1 MSSGRHR
8 RRRRAA
14 SPGREPVPR
23 DGSRRRDA
31 SSAGRRTHR
40 FRPFALGIF
49 ALALG
54 IRIIHVWQ
62 LRPAPF
68 FDLAMGD
75 AQSYHAWGMEIAG
88 GDWVGRETFYQAP
101 LYPYFLGLVYT
112 LFGPS
117 LLAVRLSQVVLGAA
131 SCALLASAGRRLFS
145 LPAGMV
151 AGLMLA
157 VYAPAIFFDGLVQK
171 TALGLFLL
179 CLLLALLARLVTEPG
194 RPRAWVWPGVVLG
207 ALVLT
212 RENAL
217 VFAAVLLGWLVL
229 SRDAGR
235 RRLARAGALG
245 LGLALVLLPVAARNQ
260 VVGGEPVLTTAQ
272 LGPNLY
278 IGNNPDADGT
288 YRPLVF
294 GRGDPRFE
302 RGDATR
308 IAEREVGAPLTPRQV
323 SRYWTGRSLEYI
335 RSRPVDWLR
344 LTGRKVVLALNGSEV
359 ADTED
364 QLSHADWSAPLRL
377 TGHVWHFGLLAPLGA
392 AGLCLTWGRRRQLR
406 PFHLMLAAYAASVV
420 AFAVMGR
427 YRHPLAP
434 LLMLFAAA
442 GVVAVW
448 DMVKRGKRTGWTRQ
462 TAWAGAAAAGLLVFC
477 NWPVL
482 SMSDM
487 RAITA
492 LNVGTELQ
500 AEGRLD
506 EAVEQYRQVLALA
519 PDDALAHS
527 NLGTALA
534 AQGRLDEA
542 VGHYDRALALAP
554 GDADAHSNLGNALLA
569 LDRID
574 EGVASLRR
582 ALDIDPGSAEAHA
595 ALGIALHDGGELDD
609 AVEQLRRAADLG
621 AASADLH
628 NRLGI
633 ALGSLGR
640 LDEATVEF
648 RRAVDL
654 EPGHVDAHA
663 NLGTALQLQGR
674 LEEAVAQ
681 FREALRVAPDH
692 PELQGRLDA
701 ALADIR
707 NR

>member
-8 RRRRAA
+8 RRRSAPRARPK
-14 SPGREPVPR
+14 SVPAVPAR
-23 DGSRRRDA
+23 
-31 SSAGRRTHR
+31 SSGRRSPDHGFGR
-40 FRPFALGIF
+40 VALGIF
-49 ALALG
+49 ALALA
-54 IRIIHVWQ
+54 IRLVHVWQ
-62 LRPAPF
+62 LRSAPF

-75 AQSYHAWGMEIAG
+75 AQSYHAWGLEIAA
-88 GDWVGRETFYQAP
+88 GDWLGRETFYQAP

-112 LFGPS
+112 FFGPS

-131 SCALLASAGRRLFS
+131 SCALLAVAGRRLFS
-145 LPAGMV
+145 PAAGIA

-157 VYAPAIFFDGLVQK
+157 VYPPALFFDGLIQK
-171 TALGLFLL
+171 TSLGLFLV
-179 CLLLALLARLVTEPG
+179 CLLLLLLSRLVTAPG
-194 RPRAWVWPGVVLG
+194 PPRAWMWPGVVLG
-207 ALVLT
+207 GLVLT

-217 VFAAVLLGWLVL
+217 VFALVLLGWLLL

-235 RRLARAGALG
+235 RHLSRAGALG

-260 VVGGEPVLTTAQ
+260 AVGGEFLLTTAQ
-272 LGPNLY
+272 FGPNFH

-288 YRPLVF
+288 YRPLVI

-302 RGDATR
+302 RRDATQ
-308 IAEREVGAPLTPRQV
+308 IAEREVGAPLTPGQV

-335 RSRPVDWLR
+335 RTQPADWLR
-344 LTGRKVVLALNGSEV
+344 LTGRKVVLALNRSEV

-377 TGHVWHFGLLAPLGA
+377 AGHVWHFGLLAPLGV
-392 AGLCLTWGRRRQLR
+392 AGICLTWGRRRQLR

-420 AFAVMGR
+420 LFAVMGR

-434 LLMLFAAA
+434 LLMPFAAA
-442 GVVAVW
+442 GAVAVW
-448 DMVKRGKRTGWTRQ
+448 QMVRTGTGWRTPRA
-462 TAWAGAAAAGLLVFC
+462 AWAGGLTAGLLVFC

-492 LNVGTELQ
+492 LNLGTELQ

-506 EAVEQYRQVLALA
+506 EAVEQYRQVLALT

-542 VGHYDRALALAP
+542 IGHYERALALAP
-554 GDADAHSNLGNALLA
+554 GDADAHSNLGNALLS
-569 LDRID
+569 LDRD
-574 EGVASLRR
+574 GEGIASLRR

-595 ALGIALHDGGELDD
+595 ALGIALHDAGELDD
-609 AVEQLRRAADLG
+609 AVVHLRRAIDLG
-621 AASADLH
+621 AATPDLH

-633 ALGSLGR
+633 VLGSQDR
-640 LDEATVEF
+640 LDEAAVEF
-648 RRAVDL
+648 RRALDL
-654 EPGHVDAHA
+654 EPDHIDAHA
-663 NLGTALQLQGR
+663 NLGTALQMQGR
-674 LEEAVAQ
+674 LDEAVAR
-681 FREALRVAPDH
+681 FRAALRVAPDH
-692 PELQGRLDA
+692 PDLQARLDA
-701 ALADIR
+701 ALAELEGR
-707 NR
+707 

>member
-1 MSSGRHR
+1 
-8 RRRRAA
+8 
-14 SPGREPVPR
+14 
-23 DGSRRRDA
+23 
-31 SSAGRRTHR
+31 
-40 FRPFALGIF
+40 
-49 ALALG
+49 
-54 IRIIHVWQ
+54 
-62 LRPAPF
+62 
-68 FDLAMGD
+68 MGD
-75 AQSYHAWGMEIAG
+75 AQSYHAWGLEIAG
-88 GDWVGRETFYQAP
+88 GNWMGGETFYQAP

-117 LLAVRLSQVVLGAA
+117 LLAVRLCQIVLGSAA
-131 SCALLASAGRRLFS
+131 CALFAAAGNRLFS
-145 LPAGMV
+145 RPAGIV
-151 AGLMLA
+151 AGVMLA

-194 RPRAWVWPGVVLG
+194 RPRAWLWPGVVLG

-217 VFAAVLLGWLVL
+217 VFAAVLLGWLVV
-229 SRDAGR
+229 SRDTGR
-235 RRLARAGALG
+235 RHLARAGALA
-245 LGLALVLLPVAARNQ
+245 LGLALVLVPVAARNQ
-260 VVGGEPVLTTAQ
+260 AVGGEFLLTTAQ
-272 LGPNLY
+272 LGPNFY

-288 YRPLVF
+288 YRPLVP

-302 RGDATR
+302 RRDATQL
-308 IAEREVGAPLTPRQV
+308 AERELGGPLTPGQV

-335 RSRPVDWLR
+335 RTEPGDWLR
-344 LTGRKVVLALNGSEV
+344 LTGRKVLLTLNGSEV

-364 QLSHADWSAPLRL
+364 QLSHADWSLPLRL
-377 TGHVWHFGLLAPLGA
+377 AGRVWHFGLLAPLGV
-392 AGLCLTWGRRRQLR
+392 AGICLTWGRRRQLR

-442 GVVAVW
+442 GAAAVW
-448 DMVKRGKRTGWTRQ
+448 EMARRGKRREWTRQ
-462 TAWAGAAAAGLLVFC
+462 TAWAGAAAAGLLVVC

-506 EAVEQYRQVLALA
+506 EAVEQYRQVLALT

-542 VGHYDRALALAP
+542 VGHYERALALVP
-554 GDADAHSNLGNALLA
+554 DDADAHSNLGNALLS
-569 LDRID
+569 LGRTD
-574 EGVASLRR
+574 EGIASLRR
-582 ALDIDPGSAEAHA
+582 ALDVDPSSAEAHA
-595 ALGIALHDGGELDD
+595 ALGIALHDGGRLDD
-609 AVEQLRRAADLG
+609 AIDHLRRAIDLG
-621 AASADLH
+621 AASAELH

-633 ALGSLGR
+633 ALGSAGR
-640 LDEATVEF
+640 LDEAAAEF

-674 LEEAVAQ
+674 LDEAVAR
-681 FREALRVAPDH
+681 FRAALAIAPDH

-701 ALADIR
+701 ALAELAGR
-707 NR
+707 

>member
-1 MSSGRHR
+1 MS
-8 RRRRAA
+8 
-14 SPGREPVPR
+14 
-23 DGSRRRDA
+23 SRRRPA
-31 SSAGRRTHR
+31 LRPRRPAALVRPHGSVGAPVRERRSRWTNGGFHR
-40 FRPFALGIF
+40 I
-49 ALALG
+49 ALAIFGLALA
-54 IRIIHVWQ
+54 IRLVHVWQ
-62 LRPAPF
+62 IRSAPF

-75 AQSYHAWGMEIAG
+75 AQSYHAWGLEIAG
-88 GDWVGRETFYQAP
+88 GDWLGRETFYQAP

-131 SCALLASAGRRLFS
+131 SCALLALAGRRLFS
-145 LPAGMV
+145 PPAGIA
-151 AGLMLA
+151 AGVMLA

-171 TALGLFLL
+171 TSPGLFLL

-194 RPRAWVWPGVVLG
+194 RPRAWLWPGVVLG

-235 RRLARAGALG
+235 RHPARAGALA

-260 VVGGEPVLTTAQ
+260 AVGGELVLTTAQ

-288 YRPLVF
+288 YRPLVV

-302 RGDATR
+302 RRDATQ
-308 IAEREVGAPLTPRQV
+308 IAEREVGARLTPRQV
-323 SRYWTGRSLEYI
+323 SSYWTGRSLEYI
-335 RSRPVDWLR
+335 RTQPVDWLR
-344 LTGRKVVLALNGSEV
+344 LTARKVVLALNGSEV

-364 QLSHADWSAPLRL
+364 QLSHADWSLPLRL
-377 TGHVWHFGLLAPLGA
+377 AGHVWHFGLLAPLGA
-392 AGLCLTWGRRRQLR
+392 AGICLTWGRRRQLR

-420 AFAVMGR
+420 LFAVMGR

-434 LLMLFAAA
+434 LLMLFAAGGA
-442 GVVAVW
+442 VAVW
-448 DMVKRGKRTGWTRQ
+448 QMARTRSGWRTPQ
-462 TAWAGAAAAGLLVFC
+462 AVWAGGLAAGLLVFC

-506 EAVEQYRQVLALA
+506 EAVEQYRQVLALT

-542 VGHYDRALALAP
+542 VGHYEQALALTP
-554 GDADAHSNLGNALLA
+554 GDADAHSNLGNALLS
-569 LDRID
+569 LGRTG

-595 ALGIALHDGGELDD
+595 ALGIALHDAGGLDD
-609 AVEQLRRAADLG
+609 AVVHLRRAIDLG
-621 AASADLH
+621 AVSADLH

-633 ALGSLGR
+633 VLGSQDR
-640 LDEATVEF
+640 LDEAAVEF
-648 RRAVDL
+648 RRALDL
-654 EPGHVDAHA
+654 EPGHVDARA

-674 LEEAVAQ
+674 LDEAVAQ
-681 FREALRVAPDH
+681 FREALRIAPDH
-692 PELQGRLDA
+692 PDLQGRLDA
-701 ALADIR
+701 ALAAVRDR
-707 NR
+707 

>member
-1 MSSGRHR
+1 
-8 RRRRAA
+8 
-14 SPGREPVPR
+14 
-23 DGSRRRDA
+23 
-31 SSAGRRTHR
+31 
-40 FRPFALGIF
+40 
-49 ALALG
+49 
-54 IRIIHVWQ
+54 
-62 LRPAPF
+62 
-68 FDLAMGD
+68 MGD
-75 AQSYHAWGMEIAG
+75 AQSYHAWGLEIAG
-88 GDWVGRETFYQAP
+88 GDWIGGETFYQAP

-117 LLAVRLSQVVLGAA
+117 LLAVRLCQIVLGSAA
-131 SCALLASAGRRLFS
+131 CALLALAGRRLFS
-145 LPAGMV
+145 PEAGIV

-194 RPRAWVWPGVVLG
+194 PPRAWLWPGVVLG

-217 VFAAVLLGWLVL
+217 VFAAVLLGWLVV

-235 RRLARAGALG
+235 RHLARAGALA

-260 VVGGEPVLTTAQ
+260 AVGGDFLLTTAQ

-288 YRPLVF
+288 YRPLVP

-302 RGDATR
+302 RRDATQ
-308 IAEREVGAPLTPRQV
+308 IAEREVGTPLTPAQV
-323 SRYWTGRSLEYI
+323 SSYWMGRALEYV
-335 RSRPVDWLR
+335 RTQPGDWLR
-344 LTGRKVVLALNGSEV
+344 LTGRKALLTLNGSEV

-364 QLSHADWSAPLRL
+364 QLSHADWSLPLRL
-377 TGHVWHFGLLAPLGA
+377 AGHVWHFGLLAPLGA
-392 AGLCLTWGRRRQLR
+392 AGICLTWGRRRQLR
-406 PFHLMLAAYAASVV
+406 PFHLMLGAYAASVV
-420 AFAVMGR
+420 LFAVMGR

-434 LLMLFAAA
+434 MLMLFAAA
-442 GVVAVW
+442 GAVAVW
-448 DMVKRGKRTGWTRQ
+448 EMARRRQRAGWTRQ
-462 TAWAGAAAAGLLVFC
+462 AGWAGAAAAGLLVVC

-482 SMSDM
+482 SMGDM

-492 LNVGTELQ
+492 LNLGTELQ

-506 EAVEQYRQVLALA
+506 EAVEQYRRVLALT

-542 VGHYDRALALAP
+542 VDHYERALALAP
-554 GDADAHSNLGNALLA
+554 GDADAHSNLGNALLSLGRA
-569 LDRID
+569 G

-582 ALDIDPGSAEAHA
+582 ALDLDPGSAEAHA
-595 ALGIALHDGGELDD
+595 ALGIALHDGGETDD
-609 AVEQLRRAADLG
+609 AIVHLRRAIDLG
-621 AASADLH
+621 VVTAELH

-633 ALGSLGR
+633 ALGSAGR
-640 LDEATVEF
+640 LDEAAAEF
-648 RRAVDL
+648 VRAIDL

-663 NLGTALQLQGR
+663 NLGTARQMQGR
-674 LEEAVAQ
+674 LDEAVAQ
-681 FREALRVAPDH
+681 FRAALRVAPDH
-692 PELQGRLDA
+692 PDLQARLDA
-701 ALADIR
+701 ALADR
-707 NR
+707 AGR

>member
-1 MSSGRHR
+1 
-8 RRRRAA
+8 
-14 SPGREPVPR
+14 
-23 DGSRRRDA
+23 
-31 SSAGRRTHR
+31 
-40 FRPFALGIF
+40 
-49 ALALG
+49 
-54 IRIIHVWQ
+54 
-62 LRPAPF
+62 
-68 FDLAMGD
+68 MGD
-75 AQSYHAWGMEIAG
+75 AQSYHAWGLEIAG
-88 GDWVGRETFYQAP
+88 GDWLGAETFYQAP

-117 LLAVRLSQVVLGAA
+117 LLAVRLCQIVLGSAA
-131 SCALLASAGRRLFS
+131 CALLAVAGRRLFS
-145 LPAGMV
+145 REAGIV

-171 TALGLFLL
+171 TAVGLFLL

-194 RPRAWVWPGVVLG
+194 RPRAWLWPGVVLG

-235 RRLARAGALG
+235 RHLARAGALA

-260 VVGGEPVLTTAQ
+260 AVGGEFLLTTAQ

-288 YRPLVF
+288 YRPLVP

-302 RGDATR
+302 RRDATQ
-308 IAEREVGAPLTPRQV
+308 IAEREVGAPLTPGQV
-323 SRYWTGRSLEYI
+323 SSYWTGRAIEYV
-335 RSRPVDWLR
+335 RTQPGAWLR
-344 LTGRKVVLALNGSEV
+344 LTGRKVMLTLNGSEV

-364 QLSHADWSAPLRL
+364 QLSHADWSVPLRL
-377 TGHVWHFGLLAPLGA
+377 AGHVWHFGLLAPLGV
-392 AGLCLTWGRRRQLR
+392 AGICLTWGRRRQLR

-420 AFAVMGR
+420 LFAVMGR

-442 GVVAVW
+442 GAAAVW
-448 DMVKRGKRTGWTRQ
+448 EMARGRKRTGWTRQ
-462 TAWAGAAAAGLLVFC
+462 TAWAGAAAAGLLVVC

-482 SMSDM
+482 SMGDM

-506 EAVEQYRQVLALA
+506 EAVEQYRQVLALT

-542 VGHYDRALALAP
+542 VGHYERALAQAP
-554 GDADAHSNLGNALLA
+554 GDADTHSNLGNALLSLGRA
-569 LDRID
+569 D

-595 ALGIALHDGGELDD
+595 ALGIALHDGGEVDD
-609 AVEQLRRAADLG
+609 AIVHLRRAVDLG
-621 AASADLH
+621 VVTAELH

-633 ALGSLGR
+633 ALGSAGR
-640 LDEATVEF
+640 LDEAAVEF

-674 LEEAVAQ
+674 LDEAVAQ

-692 PELQGRLDA
+692 PDLQARLDA
-701 ALADIR
+701 ALAELAR
-707 NR
+707 R

>member
-1 MSSGRHR
+1 MSR
-8 RRRRAA
+8 RRRPAPRSRPPAA
-14 SPGREPVPR
+14 SPRSVGARGGR
-23 DGSRRRDA
+23 A
-31 SSAGRRTHR
+31 STGGFGLA
-40 FRPFALGIF
+40 
-49 ALALG
+49 ALAIFGLALAV
-54 IRIIHVWQ
+54 RIVHVWQ
-62 LRPAPF
+62 LRSAPF

-75 AQSYHAWGMEIAG
+75 AQSYHAWGLEIAG
-88 GDWVGRETFYQAP
+88 GDWLGGETFYQAP

-117 LLAVRLSQVVLGAA
+117 LLAVRLGQIVLGSAA
-131 SCALLASAGRRLFS
+131 CALLAMAGNRLFS
-145 LPAGMV
+145 RPAGIV
-151 AGLMLA
+151 AGVMLA

-194 RPRAWVWPGVVLG
+194 RPRAWLWPGVVLG

-217 VFAAVLLGWLVL
+217 VFAAVLLGWLVV
-229 SRDAGR
+229 SRDTGR
-235 RRLARAGALG
+235 RHLARAGALA
-245 LGLALVLLPVAARNQ
+245 LGLALVLLPVAARNLA
-260 VVGGEPVLTTAQ
+260 VGGEFLLTTAQ
-272 LGPNLY
+272 FGPNFY

-288 YRPLVF
+288 YRPLVP

-302 RGDATR
+302 RRDATQ
-308 IAEREVGAPLTPRQV
+308 IAERDVGAPLTPGQV
-323 SRYWTGRSLEYI
+323 SSYWTGRALEYV
-335 RSRPVDWLR
+335 RTRPGDWLR
-344 LTGRKVVLALNGSEV
+344 LTGRKVLLTLNGSEV

-364 QLSHADWSAPLRL
+364 QLSHADWSVPLRL
-377 TGHVWHFGLLAPLGA
+377 AGHVWHFGLLAPLGV
-392 AGLCLTWGRRRQLR
+392 AGICLTWSRRRQLR

-442 GVVAVW
+442 GAAAVW
-448 DMVKRGKRTGWTRQ
+448 EMAKREKRTGWTRQ
-462 TAWAGAAAAGLLVFC
+462 TAWAGAMAAGLLVVC

-482 SMSDM
+482 SMGDM

-506 EAVEQYRQVLALA
+506 EAVEQYRQVLALT

-542 VGHYDRALALAP
+542 VGHYERALALAP
-554 GDADAHSNLGNALLA
+554 GDADTHSNLGNALLSLGRA
-569 LDRID
+569 A
-574 EGVASLRR
+574 EGVESLRR

-595 ALGIALHDGGELDD
+595 ALGIALHDGGALDD
-609 AVEQLRRAADLG
+609 AIVQLRRAIDLG
-621 AASADLH
+621 IVSAELH

-633 ALGSLGR
+633 ALGSQGR
-640 LDEATVEF
+640 LDEATVEL

-654 EPGHVDAHA
+654 EPGNVDAHA

-674 LEEAVAQ
+674 LDEAVAQ
-681 FREALRVAPDH
+681 FREALRIAPDH
-692 PELQGRLDA
+692 PDLQARLDA
-701 ALADIR
+701 ALAER
-707 NR
+707 AGR

>member
-1 MSSGRHR
+1 M
-8 RRRRAA
+8 
-14 SPGREPVPR
+14 PT
-23 DGSRRRDA
+23 
-31 SSAGRRTHR
+31 AGRRRTDSTAAAPGQDR
-40 FRPFALGIF
+40 FRLFALGIF
-49 ALALG
+49 GLALAIRLVHVRQLG
-54 IRIIHVWQ
+54 S
-62 LRPAPF
+62 APF

-75 AQSYHAWGMEIAG
+75 AQSYHAWGLDISG
-88 GDWVGRETFYQAP
+88 GDWLGRETFYQAP
-101 LYPYFLGLVYT
+101 LYPYFMGLVYT
-112 LFGPS
+112 FFGPG

-131 SCALLASAGRRLFS
+131 SCVLLALAGRRLFS
-145 LPAGMV
+145 PPAGIV

-171 TALGLFLL
+171 TSLGLFLL
-179 CLLLALLARLVTEPG
+179 CLLLALLARLVTEPD
-194 RPRAWVWPGVVLG
+194 RPRAWLWPGVVLG

-217 VFAAVLLGWLVL
+217 VFAGVLLGWLVL

-235 RRLARAGALG
+235 RHLARAGALA

-260 VVGGEPVLTTAQ
+260 AVGGELVLTTAQ

-288 YRPLVF
+288 YRPLVV

-302 RGDATR
+302 RRDATQL
-308 IAEREVGAPLTPRQV
+308 AEREVGAPLTPRQV
-323 SRYWTGRSLEYI
+323 SSYWTGRSLEYI
-335 RSRPVDWLR
+335 RTQPVGWLR
-344 LTGRKVVLALNGSEV
+344 LTARKVVLALNGSEV

-364 QLSHADWSAPLRL
+364 QLSHADWSLPLRL
-377 TGHVWHFGLLAPLGA
+377 AGHVWHFGLLAPLGA
-392 AGLCLTWGRRRQLR
+392 AGICLTWGRRRQLR

-420 AFAVMGR
+420 LFAVMGR

-442 GVVAVW
+442 GTVAVW
-448 DMVKRGKRTGWTRQ
+448 QMARTRSGWRTPQ
-462 TAWAGAAAAGLLVFC
+462 AVWAGGLAAGLLVFC

-506 EAVEQYRQVLALA
+506 EAVEQYRQVLALT

-542 VGHYDRALALAP
+542 VGHYEQALALTP
-554 GDADAHSNLGNALLA
+554 GDADAHSNLGNALLS
-569 LDRID
+569 LGRTG
-574 EGVASLRR
+574 EGIASLRR
-582 ALDIDPGSAEAHA
+582 ALDIDPDSAEAHA
-595 ALGIALHDGGELDD
+595 ALGIALHDAGELDD
-609 AVEQLRRAADLG
+609 AVAHLRRAIDLG
-621 AASADLH
+621 AVSADLH

-633 ALGSLGR
+633 VLGSQDR
-640 LDEATVEF
+640 LDEAAVEF
-648 RRAVDL
+648 RRALAL
-654 EPGHVDAHA
+654 EGDHVDAHA
-663 NLGTALQLQGR
+663 NLGTALQMLGR

-681 FREALRVAPDH
+681 FREALRIAPDH
-692 PELQGRLDA
+692 PDLQGRLDA
-701 ALADIR
+701 ALAAIR
-707 NR
+707 DR